1 VPGMIPLDLIFALAP
16 TILWLSLELAER
28 LRK

>member
-1 VPGMIPLDLIFALAP
+1 MIPLDLLFALAP
-16 TILWLSLELAER
+16 AILWLSLELAER